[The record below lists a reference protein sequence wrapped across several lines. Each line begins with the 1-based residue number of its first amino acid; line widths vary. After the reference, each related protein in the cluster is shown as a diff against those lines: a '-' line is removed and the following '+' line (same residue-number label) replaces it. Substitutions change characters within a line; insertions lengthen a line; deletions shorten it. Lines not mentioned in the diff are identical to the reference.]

1 MNPHRLPALLLLLLL
16 TVFSPTP
23 ASAQTPTSPKKPAL
37 PKILLLGSAVTQA
50 QGTAVQQHLADRA
63 LILQPDD
70 APTSTAMLAQI
81 DTWLTRDKPAVIH
94 LSPAATPSPDDE
106 ANYRQIIQRA
116 QQHAETTAL
125 VLATPP
131 GTAPDS
137 PLIATLRQAT
147 QVTLHDLSA
156 SSESLPEAVADCV
169 LRQWTVLQYSKPAPS
184 RPGGPEAAAK
194 YRAAEA
200 AHDAEVP
207 EMYKKLP
214 IGQFQLPQTA
224 AAWQQQRPQVLEKV
238 IASLGD
244 LPPRPATPRV
254 RLISRELRPG
264 YTLERIALDNGEGN
278 DISALVLIPDKRQP
292 RAPAILWLHSSTP
305 DKNGLITPGED
316 PESLGE
322 AFVRNG
328 YIVLAPDAPYYG
340 DRAQNVPSG
349 PRDVYHRGVPP
360 YASVTQDALL
370 KLNLW
375 LGRTLWGMFVR
386 DDQIALDYLC
396 TRPEVDAQRIG
407 VTGMSMGSTRA
418 WWLAAVDDRIAA
430 TVGVA
435 CLTRY
440 ENLIHHGNLKAHG
453 LYYFSYGLLKH
464 FDSEA
469 VISLM
474 APRPFLA
481 LTGDL
486 DYGSP
491 ADGIRIIEEKAG
503 HVYRT
508 LGAGDSFRS
517 ILYPDT
523 GHVYTP
529 EMRLQMLAWFQ
540 RWLKPQAD

>member
-1 MNPHRLPALLLLLLL
+1 MNPLRLPALLILSLLLSSL
-16 TVFSPTP
+16 
-23 ASAQTPTSPKKPAL
+23 AAL
-37 PKILLLGSAVTQA
+37 GQPSQPPKILLLGDALTEA
-50 QGTAVQQHLADRA
+50 QGQAVQKQLAGRA
-63 LILQPDD
+63 VILQPTDD
-70 APTSTAMLAQI
+70 ANSAAILANL
-81 DTWLTRDKPAVIH
+81 DHWLTQDKPSVIH
-94 LSPAATPSPDDE
+94 LSLAKATSPEDE
-106 ANYRQIIQRA
+106 ANYRQIIQRVQKQA
-116 QQHAETTAL
+116 DTTAL
-125 VLATPP
+125 VLACPSGHP
-131 GTAPDS
+131 LAPK
-137 PLIATLRQAT
+137 LQQQTK
-147 QVTLHDLSA
+147 VTLHDLSSPPDA
-156 SSESLPEAVADCV
+156 VVESVADCV
-169 LRQWTVLQYSKPAPS
+169 LRQWIVLQYSKPRPS

-207 EMYKKLP
+207 EMYKKLTF
-214 IGQFQLPQTA
+214 GQFQLPETA

-244 LPPRPATPRV
+244 LPPRPATPKA

-278 DISALVLIPDKRQP
+278 DVSTLVLIPDKRQP

-316 PESLGE
+316 PESIGE

-328 YIVLAPDAPYYG
+328 YVVLAPDAPYYG

-360 YASVTQDALL
+360 YANITQDALL

-418 WWLAAVDDRIAA
+418 WWLAAVDERIAA

-464 FDSEA
+464 FDTEA

-481 LTGDL
+481 LSGDL

-491 ADGIRIIEEKAG
+491 ADGIRVIEEKAS

-508 LGAGDSFRS
+508 LGAADAFHS

-529 EMRLQMLAWFQ
+529 EMRLEMLAWFK
-540 RWLKPQAD
+540 RWLKP

>member
-1 MNPHRLPALLLLLLL
+1 MKSLCLPALLLLPLL
-16 TVFSPTP
+16 VSSGP
-23 ASAQTPTSPKKPAL
+23 AFGQAKKL
-37 PKILLLGSAVTQA
+37 PNILLLGGAVSEE
-50 QGTAVQQHLADRA
+50 QGEAVQKRLMGKAV
-63 LILQPDD
+63 ILQPEDD
-70 APTSTAMLAQI
+70 TTSAAMLANLDQ
-81 DTWLTRDKPAVIH
+81 WLAREKPAVIH
-94 LSPAATPSPDDE
+94 LSPAASASPEDE

-116 QQHAETTAL
+116 QKQAETTAL
-125 VLATPP
+125 VFASQP
-131 GTAPDS
+131 GDALTTA
-137 PLIATLRQAT
+137 LRQQT
-147 QVTLHDLSA
+147 KVTVHDLSA
-156 SSESLPEAVADCV
+156 APDSVAGAVADCV
-169 LRQWTVLQYSKPAPS
+169 LRQWIVLKYSKPSPP

-194 YRAAEA
+194 YREAEK

-214 IGQFQLPQTA
+214 IGKFQLPESA
-224 AAWQQQRPQVLEKV
+224 DAWKQQRPDVLAKV
-238 IASLGD
+238 VASLGD
-244 LPPRPATPRV
+244 LPPRPAKPKA

-264 YTLERIALDNGEGN
+264 YTLERVALDNGEGN

-292 RAPAILWLHSSTP
+292 HAPAVLWLHSSTP

-316 PESLGE
+316 PESIGE
-322 AFVRNG
+322 ALVRNG
-328 YIVLAPDAPYYG
+328 YVVLAPDAPYYG
-340 DRAQNVPSG
+340 DRAENVPSG
-349 PRDVYHRGVPP
+349 PRDVYHRGVQP
-360 YASVTQDALL
+360 YANVTQDALL

-396 TRPEVDAQRIG
+396 TRPEVDVQRIG

-418 WWLAAVDDRIAA
+418 WWLAAVDERIAA

-464 FDSEA
+464 FDTEG
-469 VISLM
+469 VIALM

-491 ADGIRIIEEKAG
+491 ADGIRVIEEKAG

-508 LGAGDSFRS
+508 VGAGEAFRS

-523 GHVYTP
+523 GHVYTA
-529 EMRLQMLAWFQ
+529 EMRREMLAWFQ
-540 RWLKPQAD
+540 QWLKPAVE